1 VVAHVDE
8 GDHEADSGWGVD
20 GVRIREETSQVAW
33 RSSAGR
39 RVGWR
44 AARAV
49 TAARRRRVSAAIDGV
64 WREARASSEKK
75 SVAVLTSGEVLEGSM
90 ARYDKSG
97 DSDSV
102 DGMLNVHESPRGDR
116 RISALRSQV
125 DSRFVRDH
133 NDVVAFLDER
143 TLKNSLVQLRSEK
156 KRRIRVITD
165 EQTPATMKQLHVR
178 GYWHDA
184 LVFGAHRAQM
194 TDKKIG
200 ASTSSSPYRRK
211 SYLPAN
217 EAF

>member
-1 VVAHVDE
+1 MHMSMRGIMRRTRAGE
-8 GDHEADSGWGVD
+8 STGPTT
-20 GVRIREETSQVAW
+20 VRTWEETSQVAW

-156 KRRIRVITD
+156 KT
-165 EQTPATMKQLHVR
+165 
-178 GYWHDA
+178 
-184 LVFGAHRAQM
+184 AH
-194 TDKKIG
+194 K
-200 ASTSSSPYRRK
+200 SHYRRAR
-211 SYLPAN
+211 PCHN
-217 EAF
+217 EATTRAGLLTRRTRFWRASRTDDRQENRSFNFLFALPP

>member
-1 VVAHVDE
+1 MRRTRAGE
-8 GDHEADSGWGVD
+8 STGPTT
-20 GVRIREETSQVAW
+20 VRTWEETSQVAW

-44 AARAV
+44 ATRAV